1 MKAWQGLVDSKIFC
15 SYAAQGVSS
24 DAELRKIA
32 VCSLS
37 VQHFLSRVARSFPP
51 LKVGRKEWQ
60 YIMSLLR
67 RVLAPLI
74 AREIALHLR
83 HGGLRAS
90 TVCPQYHARA
100 YGSAQDEREE
110 KDGKKIR
117 ARPRLDFSNT
127 EEAFRSK
134 KFSELLRHY
143 LLYRSFSFNKLVDS
157 SQKVCCQ
164 SSTPTHLYSH
174 PTTHTC
180 THTQFQ
186 FLGFC
191 PFVFPVD

>member
-1 MKAWQGLVDSKIFC
+1 
-15 SYAAQGVSS
+15 
-24 DAELRKIA
+24 
-32 VCSLS
+32 
-37 VQHFLSRVARSFPP
+37 
-51 LKVGRKEWQ
+51 
-60 YIMSLLR
+60 MSLVR

-100 YGSAQDEREE
+100 YGSAQDECED
-110 KDGKKIR
+110 KDGEKIR

-143 LLYRSFSFNKLVDS
+143 LVYWSFSFNKLVDS

-164 SSTPTHLYSH
+164 SSTPTHLHSSNHIHVPSCIGHYWPAAPVARLKS
-174 PTTHTC
+174 TTVCGKDYT
-180 THTQFQ
+180 
-186 FLGFC
+186 
-191 PFVFPVD
+191 VVY